1 MSQWNR
7 PWAEWNRN
15 FVLLALAVC
24 GVGAF
29 FGVQFSLYNN
39 FIVTHLDIEAHE
51 LGWVEALREVPGF
64 LNVVFLALVVL
75 WAPPLVAG
83 LSLVVMGAGI
93 AAYSQV
99 DSVFS
104 LALFSLV
111 WSLGFHC
118 WIPLE
123 QSMALAFSPAGEKG
137 RWLGQL
143 RSLGSLAT
151 VLAIVMCSFL
161 FEPIGYQGLFIVAG
175 GLTALGGLALFG
187 VREQG
192 RPAKER
198 QFVFKRRYA
207 LYYGLNFLQGC
218 RKQIFITFA
227 IFALVKVHGV
237 PVETTIILILVN
249 QILVTAT
256 AVPIGRLVD
265 RFGERRMLS
274 ASYIGLVVVFSGYA
288 VIKDLYALYV
298 LYCIDNLIFFG
309 GIALTTYLNKIAPA
323 EELKPTLA
331 MGVTMNHVASVVAP
345 VAGGLA
351 WVLFG

>member
-1 MSQWNR
+1 MRDWNR
-7 PWAEWNRN
+7 PWAQWNEN
-15 FVLLALAVC
+15 FTRLALAVC
-24 GVGAF
+24 GVGVF

-39 FIVTHLDIEAHE
+39 FIVTHLDIQAHE

-64 LNVVFLALVVL
+64 LNIVFLALVVL

-83 LSLVVMGAGI
+83 VSLVVMGAGI

-99 DSVFS
+99 DSVFT

-118 WIPLE
+118 WVPLE
-123 QSMALAFSPAGEKG
+123 QSMALTFSPAGEKG

-151 VLAIVMCSFL
+151 VLAIILCRFL
-161 FEPIGYQGLFIVAG
+161 IGPIGYQGLFIIAGVA
-175 GLTALGGLALFG
+175 TALGGVALLG
-187 VREQG
+187 TGKQG

-198 QFVFKRRYA
+198 QFVFKRRYL
-207 LYYGLNFLQGC
+207 LYYALNFLQGC

-249 QILVTAT
+249 QVLVTAT
-256 AVPIGRLVD
+256 AAPVGRLVD

-288 VIKDLYALYV
+288 IVKDLNTLYV

-309 GIALTTYLNKIAPA
+309 GIALTTYVLDFCKNQVRARWSIIFAISH
-323 EELKPTLA
+323 L
-331 MGVTMNHVASVVAP
+331 ASVAC
-345 VAGGLA
+345 
-351 WVLFG
+351 